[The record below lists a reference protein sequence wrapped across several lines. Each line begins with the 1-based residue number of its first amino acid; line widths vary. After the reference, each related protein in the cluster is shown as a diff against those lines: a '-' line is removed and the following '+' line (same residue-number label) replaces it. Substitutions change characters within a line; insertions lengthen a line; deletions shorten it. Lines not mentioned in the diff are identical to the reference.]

1 MEDFRLEIPKP
12 MNQELRGNIIQWT
25 KEAVELQRQ
34 LLLAAT
40 EGPPALRDQLL
51 ERLSP
56 WDFSEGTLRSEF
68 TRLHDRWPAVRA
80 ELYSEQL
87 NSEGAEFDLEFYK
100 KIERLVRLIGTI
112 RLMRLFSDVSQI
124 LETDLEQYDSLLEG
138 VIKEVSARSRRLA
151 ALRVDPAVW
160 KTSKARTCDVIT
172 RIEHRVLKRQPVG
185 AERIGWADIF
195 DLTFLAGDFQP
206 GRLYLLGSR
215 PGEGKT
221 AFASMLARAASIS
234 KKRVGFIALRDSEES
249 ISLRFLGGEAQCH
262 PIDIHTG
269 KIEKEDIWRLACSAR
284 LMSGTFPAIAALP
297 DPSTISLCEF
307 AKELKASKKLQFL
320 VIDDV
325 GFAFSGN
332 DYPDKQ
338 GALMARIAR
347 LRELARLLQI
357 PVVAT
362 VTLDTSHICEDL
374 PGIAPTPEDV
384 LRFSNAD
391 FLAVLTATQNQEGD
405 PIHEFEILQNP
416 FGPTGKIPL
425 VYQRRHQRFYELADD
440 SRMEDN
446 RF

>member
-1 MEDFRLEIPKP
+1 
-12 MNQELRGNIIQWT
+12 MNQELRGSIVRWT
-25 KEAVELQRQ
+25 REAEELQRQ
-34 LLLAAT
+34 LLLAAA
-40 EGPPALRDQLL
+40 EGAPALRKQLL
-51 ERLSP
+51 DRLSP
-56 WDFSEGTLRSEF
+56 WDFSEGTLRDQFAHLYERWAAARAKRCSDELISEE
-68 TRLHDRWPAVRA
+68 A
-80 ELYSEQL
+80 EC
-87 NSEGAEFDLEFYK
+87 DLEFHE

-124 LETDLEQYDSLLEG
+124 LETDLKQYDSLLEG

-172 RIEHRVLKRQPVG
+172 RIEQRVLKRQPAG
-185 AERIGWADIF
+185 ERIGWADIF
-195 DLTFLAGDFQP
+195 DLTFLAGEFQP

-221 AFASMLARAASIS
+221 AFVSMLARAASIS

-249 ISLRFLGGEAQCH
+249 VSLRFLGGEAQCH
-262 PIDIHTG
+262 PIDFHTG

-297 DPSTISLCEF
+297 DPSTICLCEF

-320 VIDDV
+320 AIDDV
-325 GFAFSGN
+325 GFAFSGH

-347 LRELARLLQI
+347 LRELARQLQI

-384 LRFSNAD
+384 LRFSSAD

-416 FGPTGKIPL
+416 FGPTAKIPL
-425 VYQRRHQRFYELADD
+425 VYQRRHQRFYELAEE
-440 SRMEDN
+440 SRMEED

>member
-1 MEDFRLEIPKP
+1 
-12 MNQELRGNIIQWT
+12 MNQELRQKIIQWS
-25 KEAVELQRQ
+25 KDADELQRQ
-34 LLLAAT
+34 LLLAAA
-40 EGPPALRDQLL
+40 EGPPALREQLL

-56 WDFSEGTLRSEF
+56 WDFSEGTLRDQF
-68 TRLHDRWPAVRA
+68 ARLHERWPAARA
-80 ELYSEQL
+80 KLYREQIK
-87 NSEGAEFDLEFYK
+87 SEGAEFDLEFHE
-100 KIERLVRLIGTI
+100 KIERLVRLIGAI
-112 RLMRLFSDVSQI
+112 RLMRLFSDVSQV
-124 LETDLEQYDSLLEG
+124 LESDLTKYDSLLEG

-160 KTSKARTCDVIT
+160 KTSKERTFDVIN
-172 RIEHRVLKRQPVG
+172 RIEQRVLKRQPVG
-185 AERIGWADIF
+185 EERIGWADIF

-221 AFASMLARAASIS
+221 AFVSMLARAASIS
-234 KKRVGFIALRDSEES
+234 KKQVGFIALRDSEES
-249 ISLRFLGGEAQCH
+249 VSLRLMGGEAQCDPTDFH
-262 PIDIHTG
+262 KG
-269 KIEKEDIWRLACSAR
+269 KLGKEGIMRLCDSAR
-284 LMSGTFPAIAALP
+284 KMTGTFPSIASLP

-347 LRELARLLQI
+347 LRELARQLQI

-374 PGIAPTPEDV
+374 PGIAPTSEDV
-384 LRFSNAD
+384 LRFSSAD

-425 VYQRRHQRFYELADD
+425 VYQRRHQRFFELADE
-440 SRMEDN
+440 SRLEED

>member
-1 MEDFRLEIPKP
+1 
-12 MNQELRGNIIQWT
+12 MNQEIRQRIVQWT

-34 LLLAAT
+34 LLLAAA
-40 EGPPALRDQLL
+40 EGPPALREQLL

-56 WDFSEGTLRSEF
+56 WDFSEGTLRDEF
-68 TRLHDRWPAVRA
+68 ARLHERWPASRA

-87 NSEGAEFDLEFYK
+87 KSEGAEFDLGFHA

-124 LETDLEQYDSLLEG
+124 LETDLTKYDSLLEG

-160 KTSKARTCDVIT
+160 KTSKERTCDVIN
-172 RIEHRVLKRQPVG
+172 RIEQRVLERHPGG

-195 DLTFLAGDFQP
+195 DLTFLAGEFQP

-221 AFASMLARAASIS
+221 AFVSMLARAASIS

-249 ISLRFLGGEAQCH
+249 VSLRFLGGEAQCH
-262 PIDIHTG
+262 PIDFHTG
-269 KIEKEDIWRLACSAR
+269 KIEKEALGRLCDSALKMR
-284 LMSGTFPAIAALP
+284 GTFPSIASLS
-297 DPSTISLCEF
+297 DPGTNSLCEF
-307 AKELKASKKLQFL
+307 AKELKAGKELQFL

-347 LRELARLLQI
+347 LRELARQLQL

-391 FLAVLTATQNQEGD
+391 FFAVLTATRNQEGD

-416 FGPTGKIPL
+416 FGPTGVIPL
-425 VYQRRHQRFYELADD
+425 VYQRRHQRFYELADE
-440 SRMEDN
+440 SRMEED